1 VRVTDPTVDEDA
13 ARVRK
18 ALLDHIHDQVTRAP
32 SASALL
38 RLAEAYAWAVAPDQP
53 HGGVTES

>member
-1 VRVTDPTVDEDA
+1 VTDSPPINEDA

-18 ALLDHIHDQVTRAP
+18 ALLDNIHDQVLRAP

-38 RLAEAYAWAVAPDQP
+38 RLAEAYAWTVAPGQP
-53 HGGVTES
+53 HGGVTEG